1 MVGTKIFR
9 AKWLVIMV
17 QKKTVRCAIYT
28 RKSSEEGL
36 EQDFNSLHAQREACE
51 NYIKSQKHEGW
62 SIISTAYDDG
72 GYSGGNLKRPS
83 IRNLLS
89 DIKLG
94 LIDIVVV
101 YKVDRLTRSLIDF
114 AKIVEIFDNAN
125 VSFVS
130 ITQQFNT
137 TSSMGR
143 LTLNVLLSF
152 AQFEREVTGERI
164 RDKIRASKAKGMW
177 MGGCVPFGYKALEKR
192 LIIDSENCGLVKKIF
207 ELYLQYESVS
217 SLQRYLN
224 RVLVCEKSVNNIGKI
239 GAVVSSNIM
248 SKNKLYG
255 ILSNPIYM
263 GKIKLGGTLVTG
275 LHEPI
280 ISEDIYKNVQTIL
293 AKNCGKK
300 TGKYTASNWLLK
312 NKLFNL
318 NGKLYVVEQIKLG
331 NIRKYYYTNSSS
343 VIDCQIFCDR
353 IPCDKLENLLLKFFK
368 DLLLEKHVAE
378 SSFVYPENENY
389 SKINIKK
396 IISQI
401 SFVISPRD
409 FIERFL
415 NKVVAVEDKFNIE
428 VKLPLKYL
436 YSSKLINGARDEDI
450 DFRIIISNP
459 FFKIRRGLKQYY
471 RNDNQFILK
480 WIDLARVWYF
490 NSIIEH
496 NESIAQIAA
505 SMNLSSD
512 CVGNNI
518 MLAFLSPK
526 IIKHMRDH
534 LSDSTFSKAKIIQIV
549 SNNQIWSKQEDEY
562 FKICD
567 KN

>member
-1 MVGTKIFR
+1 M
-9 AKWLVIMV
+9 AV

-62 SIISTAYDDG
+62 NIVATSYDDG

-89 DIKLG
+89 DIKSG

-114 AKIVEIFDNAN
+114 AKIVEIFDDAN

-177 MGGCVPFGYKALEKR
+177 MGGCVPFGYKSLDKR
-192 LIIDSENCGLVKKIF
+192 LIIDEDNCGLVKKIF
-207 ELYLQYESVS
+207 ESYLHYESVS
-217 SLQRYLN
+217 SLHRYLN
-224 RVLVCEKSVNNIGKI
+224 RFLFYEKSLKNIGKI
-239 GAVVSSNIM
+239 GAVVSNNII

-255 ILSNPIYM
+255 ILSNPIYI
-263 GKIKLGGTLVTG
+263 GKIKLGETLVTG
-275 LHEPI
+275 VHEPI

-300 TGKYTASNWLLK
+300 SGKYTASNWLLK

-343 VIDCQIFCDR
+343 QIDTQVFCDR
-353 IPCDKLENLLLKFFK
+353 IPCDKLENFLLMFFK
-368 DLLLEKHVAE
+368 DLLLEKHVTE
-378 SSFVYPENENY
+378 LNFICPENENY
-389 SKINIKK
+389 SEINIKK
-396 IISQI
+396 ILSQL
-401 SFVISPRD
+401 SFLISPRD
-409 FIERFL
+409 FIKRFI
-415 NKVVAVEDKFNIE
+415 NKVVVVEDKFNIE

-436 YSSKLINGARDEDI
+436 CSIELVNVVRDKDI
-450 DFRIIISNP
+450 DFRMIISNP
-459 FFKIRRGLKQYY
+459 FFKIRKELKQYY

-480 WIDLARVWYF
+480 WIDFARVWYF
-490 NSIIEH
+490 ESIIEQS
-496 NESIAQIAA
+496 ESIAQIAA

-512 CVGNNI
+512 CVSNNI

-526 IIKHMRDH
+526 IIKHMKDN

-549 SNNQIWSKQEDEY
+549 SNYQIWSKQEEEY

-567 KN
+567 